1 MFSYKFYKMKTAYRP
16 LLVATFV
23 LFLSLL
29 SCRKDSIN
37 ERGKAYFDLPFE
49 LSIDK
54 TVKVIKDSKE
64 ISISLI
70 SVNDGRCPTNS
81 ACIDIGGVDVQLRL
95 SDNSGSEAF
104 TKLCLG
110 RCSDSDTKQVIL
122 SNISYSLKL
131 IKVEPYPITNVP
143 QEKKALLLI
152 SRL

>member
-1 MFSYKFYKMKTAYRP
+1 MKTAYRP
-16 LLVATFV
+16 LLAASFV
-23 LFLSLL
+23 FFLSLL
-29 SCRKDSIN
+29 SCRKDSMN
-37 ERGKAYFDLPFE
+37 ETGKAYFDIPFE

-70 SVNDGRCPTNS
+70 SVNDSRCPTN
-81 ACIDIGGVDVQLRL
+81 AVCIDIGRVIVQLRL

-104 TKLCLG
+104 TELCLG
-110 RCSDSDTKQVIL
+110 RCNALDSDTKQVIL

-131 IKVEPYPITNVP
+131 IKVEPYPIINVS